1 MTSPVRLVYADHRL
15 VALNKPAGL
24 SLATGRSSSVAATQR
39 LLQGLDPT
47 ERTSW
52 GLESDGL
59 WLVHRLDVGTSGL
72 VLLARDPDTH
82 RALVHALST
91 RQIDKT
97 YLALVWGRPRPPA
110 GQYLWPLAPDTRD
123 RRRMRVAEAGKP
135 AASAYRVLGAAS
147 GVSLVELT
155 PHTGRTH
162 QLRVHLA
169 HAGHPVV
176 GDDLYTGPRHRGVRD
191 PILRAHLH
199 PDHPFLHA
207 WQLAIP
213 PLAGAGGLILEAPLP
228 SDLLCALRALGG
240 AIAQAMQETELEA
253 PGLEG

>member
-1 MTSPVRLVYADHRL
+1 MYADHRL
-15 VALNKPAGL
+15 VALDKPAGL
-24 SLATGRSSSVAATQR
+24 SLATGRSIPIAATQR
-39 LLQGLDPT
+39 LLAGLDPV
-47 ERTSW
+47 ERASW
-52 GLESDGL
+52 GLECGEL

-82 RALVHALST
+82 RLLVQALST

-123 RRRMRVAEAGKP
+123 RRRMRVAEGGKP
-135 AASAYRVLGAAS
+135 AASSYRLLGAAA
-147 GVSLVELT
+147 GVSLLELK
-155 PHTGRTH
+155 PQTGRTH

-191 PILRAHLH
+191 PLLRAALQ

-207 WQLAIP
+207 WQLSIP
-213 PLAGAGGLILEAPLP
+213 PLANASPLVLKATP
-228 SDLLCALRALGG
+228 PGDFLAALRAVGG
-240 AIAQAMQETELEA
+240 AVAHAAREA
-253 PGLEG
+253 EIEQQ